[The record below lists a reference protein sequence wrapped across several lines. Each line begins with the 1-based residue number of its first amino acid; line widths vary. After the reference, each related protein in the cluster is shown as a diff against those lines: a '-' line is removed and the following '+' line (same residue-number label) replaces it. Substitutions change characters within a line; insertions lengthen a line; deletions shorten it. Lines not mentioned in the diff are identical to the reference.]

1 MIKGIGVDII
11 EIVRIQ
17 HTIEE
22 SGERFLGRIFTPQE
36 IAYCKS
42 KQDMYQHFAARFA
55 AKEAMSKAL
64 STGWV
69 ETFRWKDVE
78 VMNDR
83 SGQPRITVHGRLK
96 ESLAASSILVTI
108 SHSESH
114 AVAMVLIEE
123 QSL

>member
-1 MIKGIGVDII
+1 MIKGVGVDII

-22 SGERFLGRIFTPQE
+22 SGERFLDRIFTPQE

-83 SGQPRITVHGRLK
+83 SGQPRITVHGKLK
-96 ESLAASSILVTI
+96 ESLAASSILVTM

-123 QSL
+123 QSP